1 MLIITTAR
9 SVYLSKVIKD
19 LPRSLLIFTQSVSM
33 FVDITLP
40 WQYKCGILLYDV
52 FLSFLSVDMLG
63 QQMYVIMFRIFMLS
77 VLCICAHILPSVL
90 LSVHNRIHTN
100 TFVSELLCLLMLQGA
115 LFLPIYTQSVNC
127 ELVCYALQFST
138 CFTMYCLWV
147 NASQSPKL
155 LAGRSVVRVSSFLC
169 MPLFPLIFSH
179 ALTKGMHL
187 SPNILA
193 ITFAGEILGTCSALL
208 TSALRGCTV
217 GLSSFTHLHTS

>member
-1 MLIITTAR
+1 
-9 SVYLSKVIKD
+9 
-19 LPRSLLIFTQSVSM
+19 M

-40 WQYKCGILLYDV
+40 WQYKCGILLYDAL
-52 FLSFLSVDMLG
+52 LSFLSVDMLG

-77 VLCICAHILPSVL
+77 VLCICAHVLPSVF

-115 LFLPIYTQSVNC
+115 LLLPIYTLTVNC
-127 ELVCYALQFST
+127 ELVCYTLQFTT
-138 CFTMYCLWV
+138 CFTMYSLWV
-147 NASQSPKL
+147 NASQNRKL

-169 MPLFPLIFSH
+169 MPLFPVIFSH

-208 TSALRGCTV
+208 TSTLRGCTAS
-217 GLSSFTHLHTS
+217 LSSFTHLHAS